1 MSDLAVVGGGPAGLA
16 SALHA
21 ARSGLSVVVYEAR
34 ATPID
39 KACGE
44 GVMPSG
50 VESLA
55 GLGVQPAGRVL
66 RGIRYLSAD
75 GQGVTA
81 ALPGIGLGIRRTELH
96 ARLREAVDAAGIVVR
111 TRRVE
116 EVQQAEDAVTIDG
129 RRSRYL
135 IAADG
140 LHSAIRRRFA
150 LDARVR
156 GPRRYGLRQHLHVAP
171 WSENVEV
178 YWSAHAEAYVT
189 PVAADE
195 LGVAILTAQ
204 RGSFENHLAGFP
216 ALRER
221 LGEAP
226 VASDVRGAGPFRQG
240 STRRVAGRVLLVG
253 DASGYVDALTGEG
266 ISLALAQAEAAVAAI
281 VRGRPEAYA
290 SSWRGVVRR
299 HRLLT
304 SALVRL
310 AHSPARRHLVP
321 AARALPGV
329 FGAVVRQACR

>member
-1 MSDLAVVGGGPAGLA
+1 MVV
-16 SALHA
+16 H
-21 ARSGLSVVVYEAR
+21 EAR

-50 VESLA
+50 VASLMD
-55 GLGVQPAGRVL
+55 LDVQPAGRVL
-66 RGIRYLSAD
+66 RGVRYLDAQ
-75 GQGVTA
+75 GAGVTA
-81 ALPGIGLGIRRTELH
+81 ALPGTGMGIRRTELH
-96 ARLREAVDAAGIVVR
+96 ACLREAVDAAGVTVE

-116 EVQQAEDAVTIDG
+116 EVHQGQGAVTIDG

-140 LHSAIRRRFA
+140 LHSTIRRRFG
-150 LDARVR
+150 LDAPVR

-195 LGVAILTAQ
+195 VGVAILTAQ
-204 RGSFENHLAGFP
+204 RRPFAEHLAGFP

-221 LGEAP
+221 LGEAS
-226 VASDVRGAGPFRQG
+226 ASSAVRGAGSLRQA
-240 STRRVAGRVLLVG
+240 STRRVTGRVLLVG

-281 VRGRPEAYA
+281 VSGRPGSYA
-290 SSWRGVVRR
+290 HSWSRVVRR

-310 AHSPARRHLVP
+310 AHSPVRPRLVP
-321 AARALPGV
+321 AARALPGL
-329 FGAVVRQACR
+329 FGFVVRQACR